1 MEEKINTIIIK
12 SMDSVAVVIEAL
24 PAGCLALVK
33 VNGEVRRI
41 TATEDIPIYHKIAMF
56 DMAAGQEVYKYGE
69 SIGRALV
76 SIKAGQ
82 HVHSH
87 NLVSIRETIAK

>member
-1 MEEKINTIIIK
+1 MEEKMNTIIIK
-12 SMDSVAVVIEAL
+12 STDSVAVVIESL
-24 PAGCLALVK
+24 SAGDVALVK
-33 VNGEVRRI
+33 VNGEVRKI
-41 TATEDIPIYHKIAMF
+41 NVVENISIYHKIALF
-56 DMAAGQEVYKYGE
+56 DIAEGQEVYKYGE
-69 SIGRALV
+69 SIGRAVV